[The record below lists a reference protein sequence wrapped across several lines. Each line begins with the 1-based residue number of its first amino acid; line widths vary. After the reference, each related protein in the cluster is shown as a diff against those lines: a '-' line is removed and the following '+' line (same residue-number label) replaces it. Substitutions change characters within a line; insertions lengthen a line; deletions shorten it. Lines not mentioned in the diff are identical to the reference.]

1 MIQSPS
7 LVEQTLTV
15 PTLIEQTLT
24 GWWEGFFRILPNIAV
39 AILVWAVFWLMSWT
53 AQKGVSR
60 WGRISSRDN
69 LGDVLGSFV
78 RWMMVLAG
86 TLVALTIVLPN
97 LKPADLVAG
106 LGITSVA
113 IGFAFKDILQNW
125 LAGLLLLFSQPFKI
139 GDQVAVKNYE
149 GTVVRIE
156 TRATLI
162 KLPDG
167 RVVILPNAE
176 VYTSA
181 IVVNTASEDLR
192 SEIEIPIAPTQDI
205 EPARKAGLAALEEVS
220 GIRKS
225 PAPDIIIASVTADYI
240 MLRIRFWTASRRSK
254 MMQARAD
261 VHEAVLRA
269 FKSHRISMPKA
280 EHVVLAMAKP
290 GKAAG
295 QRMVRT

>member
-1 MIQSPS
+1 MNEIPS
-7 LVEQTLTV
+7 LMEQTLV
-15 PTLIEQTLT
+15 
-24 GWWEGFFRILPNIAV
+24 GWWEGFFRLLPNIAV
-39 AILVWAVFWLMSWT
+39 AGLVWFGFYVMSWT
-53 AQKGVSR
+53 AQKGVAR

-78 RWMMVLAG
+78 GWMMVLAG

-192 SEIEIPIAPTQDI
+192 SEIDIPIAPAQDI
-205 EPARKAGLAALEEVS
+205 EAARKVGLAALETVP
-220 GIRKS
+220 GLRKS
-225 PAPDIIIASVTADYI
+225 PHPDIIVSSVTADLI
-240 MLRIRFWTASRRSK
+240 MLRIRFWTGSRRSK
-254 MMQARAD
+254 MTQARAD
-261 VHEAVLRA
+261 VHEAILKAFRA
-269 FKSHRISMPKA
+269 HRIAMPKA
-280 EHVVLAMAKP
+280 EHIVVEVGSQPKAAKP
-290 GKAAG
+290 KQTAAA
-295 QRMVRT
+295 T